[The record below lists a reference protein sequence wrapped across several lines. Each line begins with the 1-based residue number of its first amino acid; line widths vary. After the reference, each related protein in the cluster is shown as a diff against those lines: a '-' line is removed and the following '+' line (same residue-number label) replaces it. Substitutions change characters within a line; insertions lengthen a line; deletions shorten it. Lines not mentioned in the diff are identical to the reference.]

1 MPAHPEICS
10 HLCSVLDEVDGKA
23 PPLAWLNEVLK
34 PLEPPAAVSAGRN
47 FPAPLLIAPRK
58 PGSIRRGPP
67 RGKNKPRGGKESLES
82 NNILKQI
89 VKKLH
94 KGHEME
100 GEAVLKAEFPGG
112 TSGSLAASAAGR
124 EAMPGTVTG
133 DWDRK
138 LDYLEALLE
147 NGLKILEDVGAE
159 PVAEGGAAS
168 QPIPS
173 TDPLGDAEV
182 TGVSAERTFPGPLV
196 EVAHKPSSHHK
207 GPQTEKIKD
216 TANKISLEPSELM
229 WQMLREMLQGGQEM
243 EGEAV
248 QKEAFPRGSSDS
260 VPASAAGREAMPGTV
275 TGDEADG
282 KASPLAW
289 LNEVLKPLEPPAAV
303 SAGRN
308 FPAPLLIAP
317 RKPGSLRRGPPRGK
331 NKPRGEKEL
340 LESNNILKQIVEKL
354 HKEHDEADGKASP
367 LAWLNE
373 VLKPLEPPAGRN
385 FPAPLL
391 IAPRKPGSLRRG
403 PPRGKNKP
411 RGEKELLESNNILK
425 QIVEK
430 LHKEHDEADGK
441 ASPLAWLNEVLK
453 PLEPPAAVSAG
464 RNFPA
469 PLLIAPRKPGSLRR
483 GPPRGK
489 NKPRGEKELLES
501 NNILKQIVEKLHKE
515 HEMEGEAVQKEAFPR
530 GSSDSVPAS
539 AAGREAMPGT
549 VTGDEVDGKAPPLAW
564 LNEVLKPLE
573 PPAAVSA
580 GRNFPAPL
588 LIAPRKPGSLRRGP
602 PRGKNKPRGEKESLE
617 SNNILKQ
624 IVKKLHKGHEMEGEA
639 VQKEAFPRGS
649 SDSVPASAAGR
660 EAMPGTVTGDEVDG
674 KAPPLAW
681 LNEVLKPLEPPAAVS
696 AGRNFP
702 APLLIAPRKPG
713 SLRRGPPR
721 GKNKPRGE
729 KESLES
735 NNILKQIVK
744 KLHKG
749 HEMEGEAVL
758 KAEFPGGTSG
768 SLAASA
774 AGREAMPGTV
784 TGDWDH
790 KLDYLEALLENGLK
804 ILEDV
809 GAEPVAEG
817 GAASQPIPSTD
828 PLGDAEVTGVSA
840 GRTSPAPGL
849 DAAHQQTS
857 RRRGPPKEKTQDTAA
872 TKSHE
877 SNEFLRQTQKEAQG
891 GQVTDQTSL
900 QKEAHPGGSSGSVAA
915 PAAGRKAMPGTG
927 TGTGGNCCAGLS
939 RAQPSAGLCGSSSS
953 PRPCPCT
960 ARQQP
965 KLEAPRLPGLWS
977 SFTAPGNRDS
987 RTNAPPAAAA
997 PGAGPEC
1004 PEAQGTGAAPRGS
1017 PAASPGP
1024 EPALAPDWAG
1034 AALAPDRA

>member
-1 MPAHPEICS
+1 MA
-10 HLCSVLDEVDGKA
+10 LALRLFL
-23 PPLAWLNEVLK
+23 PLLLAVALLAR
-34 PLEPPAAVSAGRN
+34 AAQA
-47 FPAPLLIAPRK
+47 APLQA
-58 PGSIRRGPP
+58 RG
-67 RGKNKPRGGKESLES
+67 
-82 NNILKQI
+82 
-89 VKKLH
+89 
-94 KGHEME
+94 
-100 GEAVLKAEFPGG
+100 A
-112 TSGSLAASAAGR
+112 
-124 EAMPGTVTG
+124 
-133 DWDRK
+133 DWDHD
-138 LDYLEALLE
+138 LDYLEVLM
-147 NGLKILEDVGAE
+147 NDGLKFLEDVGAE

-182 TGVSAERTFPGPLV
+182 TGVSAERTFPGSLV

-229 WQMLREMLQGGQEM
+229 WQMLREMLQGGQ
-243 EGEAV
+243 
-248 QKEAFPRGSSDS
+248 D
-260 VPASAAGREAMPGTV
+260 
-275 TGDEADG
+275 
-282 KASPLAW
+282 
-289 LNEVLKPLEPPAAV
+289 
-303 SAGRN
+303 
-308 FPAPLLIAP
+308 
-317 RKPGSLRRGPPRGK
+317 
-331 NKPRGEKEL
+331 
-340 LESNNILKQIVEKL
+340 
-354 HKEHDEADGKASP
+354 
-367 LAWLNE
+367 
-373 VLKPLEPPAGRN
+373 
-385 FPAPLL
+385 
-391 IAPRKPGSLRRG
+391 
-403 PPRGKNKP
+403 
-411 RGEKELLESNNILK
+411 
-425 QIVEK
+425 
-430 LHKEHDEADGK
+430 
-441 ASPLAWLNEVLK
+441 
-453 PLEPPAAVSAG
+453 
-464 RNFPA
+464 
-469 PLLIAPRKPGSLRR
+469 
-483 GPPRGK
+483 
-489 NKPRGEKELLES
+489 
-501 NNILKQIVEKLHKE
+501 
-515 HEMEGEAVQKEAFPR
+515 
-530 GSSDSVPAS
+530 
-539 AAGREAMPGT
+539 
-549 VTGDEVDGKAPPLAW
+549 
-564 LNEVLKPLE
+564 
-573 PPAAVSA
+573 
-580 GRNFPAPL
+580 
-588 LIAPRKPGSLRRGP
+588 
-602 PRGKNKPRGEKESLE
+602 
-617 SNNILKQ
+617 
-624 IVKKLHKGHEMEGEA
+624 MEGEA

-828 PLGDAEVTGVSA
+828 PLGDAEGVSA

-857 RRRGPPKEKTQDTAA
+857 RRRGPPKGKTQDTAA

-891 GQVTDQTSL
+891 GQVMDQTSL

-927 TGTGGNCCAGLS
+927 TGTGDAASTTAPVPDSQKGIGRGFCHGTGYWLGLMAGMLLLELVCMLCCFRIWYSWKRKCRSSG
-939 RAQPSAGLCGSSSS
+939 QEMKGGGFPSHPDCLWSTSSSNKGLVS
-953 PRPCPCT
+953 PF
-960 ARQQP
+960 
-965 KLEAPRLPGLWS
+965 WS
-977 SFTAPGNRDS
+977 SEQ
-987 RTNAPPAAAA
+987 RTPVDLS
-997 PGAGPEC
+997 
-1004 PEAQGTGAAPRGS
+1004 TRIS
-1017 PAASPGP
+1017 PKT
-1024 EPALAPDWAG
+1024 L
-1034 AALAPDRA
+1034 

>member
-373 VLKPLEPPAGRN
+373 VLKPLEPPAAVSAGRN

-639 VQKEAFPRGS
+639 V
-649 SDSVPASAAGR
+649 
-660 EAMPGTVTGDEVDG
+660 
-674 KAPPLAW
+674 
-681 LNEVLKPLEPPAAVS
+681 
-696 AGRNFP
+696 
-702 APLLIAPRKPG
+702 
-713 SLRRGPPR
+713 
-721 GKNKPRGE
+721 
-729 KESLES
+729 
-735 NNILKQIVK
+735 
-744 KLHKG
+744 
-749 HEMEGEAVL
+749 L

-828 PLGDAEVTGVSA
+828 PLGDAEGVSA

>member
-373 VLKPLEPPAGRN
+373 VLKPLEPPAAVSAGRN

-515 HEMEGEAVQKEAFPR
+515 
-530 GSSDSVPAS
+530 
-539 AAGREAMPGT
+539 
-549 VTGDEVDGKAPPLAW
+549 
-564 LNEVLKPLE
+564 
-573 PPAAVSA
+573 
-580 GRNFPAPL
+580 
-588 LIAPRKPGSLRRGP
+588 
-602 PRGKNKPRGEKESLE
+602 
-617 SNNILKQ
+617 
-624 IVKKLHKGHEMEGEA
+624 HEMEGEA

-927 TGTGGNCCAGLS
+927 TGTGDAAS
-939 RAQPSAGLCGSSSS
+939 
-953 PRPCPCT
+953 T
-960 ARQQP
+960 
-965 KLEAPRLPGLWS
+965 
-977 SFTAPGNRDS
+977 TAPVPDS
-987 RTNAPPAAAA
+987 QKSIGRGFCHGTGYSLELMSGMLLLKLVFMLCCFRIWYSWKRKHRSSGQEMKAVASPHTQTACGAPPAVIRAWSALS
-997 PGAGPEC
+997 GVLS
-1004 PEAQGTGAAPRGS
+1004 RGHQ
-1017 PAASPGP
+1017 
-1024 EPALAPDWAG
+1024 
-1034 AALAPDRA
+1034 

>member
-373 VLKPLEPPAGRN
+373 VLKPLEPPAAVSAGRN

-515 HEMEGEAVQKEAFPR
+515 
-530 GSSDSVPAS
+530 
-539 AAGREAMPGT
+539 
-549 VTGDEVDGKAPPLAW
+549 
-564 LNEVLKPLE
+564 
-573 PPAAVSA
+573 
-580 GRNFPAPL
+580 
-588 LIAPRKPGSLRRGP
+588 
-602 PRGKNKPRGEKESLE
+602 
-617 SNNILKQ
+617 
-624 IVKKLHKGHEMEGEA
+624 HEMEGEA